1 MKKNCLL
8 FLVDSLRFDVLPD
21 SEQDQGVLA
30 KHDLIEKLEL
40 KNLQKLVEK
49 GSIIPRL
56 HTSYTATP
64 PAVASLMTGKY
75 PREHGLYGFQ
85 CEIFEETKTLADYF
99 KESGYVTIIFNGIK
113 LLKHNGLGDRF
124 DHYLEGPVNRLIE
137 EIKRHN
143 ENNRPVFIYYHTM
156 DVHHPYLLSHY
167 PPNRSYHDRAIE
179 KATEL
184 AELLGFDY
192 NFKRSDALERARGED
207 YPFRASGDQLLWQFL
222 KTAYHIH
229 IKRDQKIDNPIE
241 YMANWYVEGVNH
253 FDAHSLA
260 PLVDFLFEDEHGKN
274 TNFLLTADH
283 GETIRENSDLLGF
296 EHSGPP
302 DQDLIRIPGLLYT
315 AGEELLTVDEISYSS
330 MVDLAPTLLGLHGLD
345 SNNQNFS
352 GYNLLKTITEE
363 RSLYSEY
370 SDDKNKSKD
379 DFPREA
385 FINWET
391 ILTAGGYKF
400 TRAGLPLKEKDY
412 ELPVEKFVET
422 AFMKRLL
429 VQPDETVINKYSDE
443 LRANDSRQEREK
455 FVLRLDQQRNFHS
468 PTLTRWREDHLER
481 DNLLGRKPPEPS
493 YQKVAEELEK
503 RLNKRFPEPE
513 EVEKQRSKE
522 DKKLSANENEELKEA
537 LTDLGYL

>member
-1 MKKNCLL
+1 MKRNCLL

-21 SEQDQGVLA
+21 SEQEQGLLA
-30 KHDLIEKLEL
+30 KHDLLNKLEL

-56 HTSYTATP
+56 HTPYTATP
-64 PAVASLMTGKY
+64 PAIASLLTGKY

-85 CEIFEETKTLADYF
+85 CEIFEETKTLADFF
-99 KESGYVTIIFNGIK
+99 KESGYMTIIFNGIK
-113 LLKHNGLGDRF
+113 LLRHNGLGDRF
-124 DHYLEGPVNRLIE
+124 DLYLEGPVECLIN
-137 EIKRHN
+137 EIKRR
-143 ENNRPVFIYYHTM
+143 NREDTPVFVYYHTM

-207 YPFRASGDQLLWQFL
+207 YPFQASGDQLLWQFL

-229 IKRDQKIDNPIE
+229 IKRDQKISKPIE
-241 YMANWYVEGVNH
+241 YMARWYVEGVNH

-260 PLVDFLFEDEHGKN
+260 PLVNFLLEDEDGQN

-283 GETIRENSDLLGF
+283 GETIRKSSELLGF

-302 DQDLIRIPGLLYT
+302 DQDLIRIPGLLYASGKEPT
-315 AGEELLTVDEISYSS
+315 PDEISCSS
-330 MVDLAPTLLGLHGLD
+330 LVDLPPTLLELHKLVND
-345 SNNQNFS
+345 KENFS
-352 GYNLLKTITEE
+352 GVSLLRAVPQE
-363 RSLYSEY
+363 RTLYSEY
-370 SDDKNKSKD
+370 SDDRKNRGA
-379 DFPREA
+379 DFPRPA

-391 ILTAGGYKF
+391 ILTSDGYKF
-400 TRAGLPLKEKDY
+400 TRAGLPLREKDY

-422 AFMKRLL
+422 VFIKRLL
-429 VQPDETVINKYSDE
+429 VEPEETVINKYADE
-443 LRANDSRQEREK
+443 LRSNDSRQQREK
-455 FVLRLDQQRNFHS
+455 FALKVDEQRSFCS
-468 PTLTRWREDHLER
+468 PTLTRWRKDHLGK
-481 DNLLGRKPPEPS
+481 DNLLQANPS
-493 YQKVAEELEK
+493 DARYQKMADELERK
-503 RLNKRFPEPE
+503 LNQRFPEPE
-513 EVEKQRSKE
+513 EVEEQRSKE
-522 DKKLSANENEELKEA
+522 DKKLSTDESEELKEA